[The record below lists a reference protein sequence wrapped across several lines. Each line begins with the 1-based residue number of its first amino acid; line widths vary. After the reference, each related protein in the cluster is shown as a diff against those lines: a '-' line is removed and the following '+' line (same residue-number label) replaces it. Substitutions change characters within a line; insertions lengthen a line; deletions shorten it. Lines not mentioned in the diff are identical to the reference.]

1 MTEHAPAVFALA
13 LAFFLGGGARDV
25 GPLVCPPACAYLSA
39 CQPASC
45 PPRPR
50 PTLPC
55 PDRYIDFSLP
65 PAPQDGPPVPSSC
78 LTPPTRFALPFLRR
92 PPAFR
97 IFMPNRPPFQPA
109 CLALSQVPCLRRR
122 PCASSCTTWQARS
135 ACLPSARLHRLW
147 SFRGSVCS
155 MCLPP
160 LTSCT
165 FLEQATP
172 QLWAASS
179 RLACVA
185 R

>member
-1 MTEHAPAVFALA
+1 MLQPLSHLHLPFSY
-13 LAFFLGGGARDV
+13 GGGARDV

-50 PTLPC
+50 PTVPC
-55 PDRYIDFSLP
+55 PDRYIDFSIP

-78 LTPPTRFALPFLRR
+78 LTPPARFALPFLRR

-147 SFRGSVCS
+147 SSGGSACS
-155 MCLPP
+155 MPA
-160 LTSCT
+160 TSH
-165 FLEQATP
+165 
-172 QLWAASS
+172 
-179 RLACVA
+179 
-185 R
+185 